1 MSSHAEERSRVA
13 SDIREISWFSD
24 ALRQSRAVVDATPQS
39 SRPSSL
45 RDRDLTGAEDVR
57 R

>member
-24 ALRQSRAVVDATPQS
+24 ALRQSRAVVDATPQG

-45 RDRDLTGAEDVR
+45 RDRDLAEGPAAR

>member
-24 ALRQSRAVVDATPQS
+24 ALRQSRAVVDATPQG

-45 RDRDLTGAEDVR
+45 RDRDLTEGPAAR